1 MTTPNPTC
9 RSRKPPPDPSVKTSL
24 LLQGGMWSPFRQKEV
39 RAGERSRE
47 GRGRP
52 CGATRSVQRCV
63 SKVVFSLWDAPSFLF
78 TCYSGNGT
86 INNLSPIGW
95 RASDLS
101 AKLIL
106 TGQVSGQKAS
116 SAVLGN
122 SHHHN
127 YKINTLFSGQIL
139 SSGKRLLR
147 FISIEHRSQITLLS
161 RILLAVGSLHLCPQI
176 FPFMVERRPT
186 LGRGCW
192 GLRSCGGIIPSYQI
206 CISMSP

>member
-1 MTTPNPTC
+1 MEMA
-9 RSRKPPPDPSVKTSL
+9 L
-24 LLQGGMWSPFRQKEV
+24 LLQDGMWSPSRQKEV
-39 RAGERSRE
+39 RAGECGRSAWPWG
-47 GRGRP
+47 GRGT
-52 CGATRSVQRCV
+52 GAATRSNATQ
-63 SKVVFSLWDAPSFLF
+63 SNDAYANWFFSLWDAPSFLF
-78 TCYSGNGT
+78 TCYSGNRT

-101 AKLIL
+101 VKLIL
-106 TGQVSGQKAS
+106 TGQVSGQKARN
-116 SAVLGN
+116 AVLGN
-122 SHHHN
+122 SQHHN

-147 FISIEHRSQITLLS
+147 FVSIEHRSQITLLS

-192 GLRSCGGIIPSYQI
+192 GLRSCGSIIPSYHI